1 MNCPN
6 CGGKIGVTTSKIEG
20 GSRVRYIGCK
30 DFCGCK
36 SVNRKVIAPLAAAPP
51 RYSYGSKQEQQ

>member
-1 MNCPN
+1 MTCPN

-30 DFCGCK
+30 KFCGCK
-36 SVNRKVIAPLAAAPP
+36 SVNRKVTAPLAEAP
-51 RYSYGSKQEQQ
+51 RRFSVRGIQER